1 MKFTNLTTAEFGAF
15 TDSMPYSHFTQ
26 MVGNYELKVAEGV
39 ETHLVGIKDNHNQV
53 LAACLLTAVPVM
65 KVFKYFYTNRGPVMD
80 YENQELVHFFLMNSQ
95 NMLKNTMRYMSES
108 IHTCQC

>member
-65 KVFKYFYTNRGPVMD
+65 KVFKYFYTNRG
-80 YENQELVHFFLMNSQ
+80 
-95 NMLKNTMRYMSES
+95 
-108 IHTCQC
+108 